1 MPNQDTSRF
10 GQVSQRFTALLIAIV
25 LALQSGCVTFPRKPV
40 ALGTHYQA
48 TLGKVAIVAPSQAPE
63 IKLEGLVR
71 SKGEGALKGAGKAF
85 GTCADMAANGSC
97 SGAIC
102 GAAYILWFG
111 VCGVGVVVGS
121 VIGAVAT
128 PGSDEV
134 HTAETALSAKT
145 IQEALRGQVVGA
157 ASANGASLVS
167 VSPESAQAAAQ
178 LRDYQTLAVAG
189 VDTVLEVTL
198 VKVGTVS
205 VTSEGVETGND
216 GFNPPLFLSMTAHV
230 RLIRTSD
237 NVELFAADYV
247 YLGEKL
253 KLSEWSANQA
263 EPLLHALEV
272 GYKTLG
278 SHIYDNVFL
287 LYPLPEWKAQHAGWL
302 AFAYGLAPTYPR
314 VRGSHVEDDVSF
326 LPSNWTT
333 VDSLRPTLS
342 WQAFPREA
350 DIKAAPEEMGR
361 VKNVRYDLVIAREH
375 NLAPVEVVY
384 WREGLRDTRH
394 TLDTSLKPNTRYFWT
409 VRARFEFDGRERV
422 TEWGSTSYWIRGQWT
437 SPSQWSY
444 RFKTRK

>member
-10 GQVSQRFTALLIAIV
+10 RQVSQRFTALLIAGV

-40 ALGTHYQA
+40 APGTQYQA
-48 TLGKVAIVAPSQAPE
+48 ILGKVAIVAPSQAPE

-71 SKGEGALKGAGKAF
+71 SKGEGALKGAGKTF
-85 GTCADMAANGSC
+85 GACADMATNGSC

-111 VCGVGVVVGS
+111 ACGVGVVASS

-134 HTAETALSAKT
+134 RTAETALSSKT
-145 IQEALRGQVVGA
+145 IQEALREQVVDA
-157 ASANGASLVS
+157 ASVNGASLVS
-167 VSPESAQAAAQ
+167 VTPESAQAAAQ
-178 LRDYQTLAVAG
+178 QRDYRTLAAAG
-189 VDTVLEVTL
+189 VDTVLEVNL

-205 VTSEGVETGND
+205 VTSEGAETGND
-216 GFNPPLFLSMTAHV
+216 GFNPPLFLSMTAHI

-237 NVELFAADYV
+237 NAELFATDYV

-287 LYPLPEWKAQHAGWL
+287 LYPFPEWKAQHAGWL
-302 AFAYGLAPTYPR
+302 
-314 VRGSHVEDDVSF
+314 
-326 LPSNWTT
+326 LPSAWHQTILLWRDHT
-333 VDSLRPTLS
+333 LRATFFSYQAIGQLSTLCSLRSAGKP
-342 WQAFPREA
+342 FP
-350 DIKAAPEEMGR
+350 
-361 VKNVRYDLVIAREH
+361 VKL
-375 NLAPVEVVY
+375 
-384 WREGLRDTRH
+384 
-394 TLDTSLKPNTRYFWT
+394 TSRLPPRRWVASRTSAMIWSSP
-409 VRARFEFDGRERV
+409 
-422 TEWGSTSYWIRGQWT
+422 GSTT
-437 SPSQWSY
+437 
-444 RFKTRK
+444 

>member
-1 MPNQDTSRF
+1 MPNQDTPRF
-10 GQVSQRFTALLIAIV
+10 RQVCQRFTALLITGV
-25 LALQSGCVTFPRKPV
+25 LALQSGCVTFPLKPV
-40 ALGTHYQA
+40 APGTQYQA
-48 TLGKVAIVAPSQAPE
+48 TLCKVAIVAPSHAPE
-63 IKLEGLVR
+63 IKLEGLAR
-71 SKGEGALKGAGKAF
+71 SKGEGALQGAGKAF
-85 GTCADMAANGSC
+85 GACADMAVNGSC
-97 SGAIC
+97 SGTIC

-111 VCGVGVVVGS
+111 VCGVGVVASS

-134 HTAETALSAKT
+134 HTAEAALSAKT
-145 IQEALRGQVVGA
+145 IQEALREQVVDA
-157 ASANGASLVS
+157 ASVNGASLVS
-167 VSPESAQAAAQ
+167 VFPESAQAAAQ
-178 LRDYQTLAVAG
+178 QRDYRTLAAAG
-189 VDTVLEVTL
+189 VDTVLEVNL

-205 VTSEGVETGND
+205 VNSEGAETGND
-216 GFNPPLFLSMTAHV
+216 GFNPPLFLSMTAHI

-237 NVELFAADYV
+237 NAELFATDYV

-287 LYPLPEWKAQHAGWL
+287 LYPFPEWKAQHAGWL
-302 AFAYGLAPTYPR
+302 AFAFGLAPNYPR
-314 VRGSHVEDDVSF
+314 VAGSHVEDDVFF

-333 VDSLRPTLS
+333 VDSLQPTLS
-342 WQAFPREA
+342 WQAFPRET
-350 DIKAAPEEMGR
+350 DLKAAPEEMSR

-375 NLAPVEVVY
+375 NLAPAAVVY
-384 WREGLRDTRH
+384 WREGLRETRH
-394 TLDTSLKPNTRYFWT
+394 PLDTSLKPDTRYFWT

-444 RFKTRK
+444 RFKTR